1 MHEPSPLSFGAPPSK
16 QHLPLFKIPI
26 SEAIGTESL
35 RGQRQHTA
43 EGWINVP
50 SKCESIEKR
59 FNPRPENQAEKYY
72 PQHHTRGA
80 TC

>member
-1 MHEPSPLSFGAPPSK
+1 MNPLLLALGPHLQSNT
-16 QHLPLFKIPI
+16 LPLFKIPI